1 MRPLSSHGQ
10 LWLLPLLLLING
22 GESRTMSPF
31 GVAQRSST
39 AITSRTPTTRRRTN
53 IPNTQMVALSPSS
66 LFSNNSPL
74 LSIRGGAKQTTKA
87 KTATG
92 RTKVGQQKDEVSGEK
107 KEKGE
112 FQLFYSKML
121 PLTRIYVTMTVLCTM
136 IGTLGGD
143 VIQSFLALDPIQT
156 LYGFQLWRPLTAA
169 SFLGP
174 PSMTWIYNGYYLY
187 QYGTQL
193 ERAYGTPQHLIFLF
207 TQVVLLTALNVLLG
221 LPYFTTSMVAAMLH
235 VIARATP
242 TMSVRWMMFSVP
254 YWLLPYCF
262 AVADVLMAQS
272 MMAAV
277 PHLLGMLTGHFYH
290 FHKFIWPKLDR
301 GGQDWLVAPDFV
313 VRRLDPDAA
322 EKKEQAAKK
331 SLPKQRKKGRTLG
344 TS

>member
-1 MRPLSSHGQ
+1 
-10 LWLLPLLLLING
+10 
-22 GESRTMSPF
+22 
-31 GVAQRSST
+31 V
-39 AITSRTPTTRRRTN
+39 
-53 IPNTQMVALSPSS
+53 
-66 LFSNNSPL
+66 
-74 LSIRGGAKQTTKA
+74 
-87 KTATG
+87 
-92 RTKVGQQKDEVSGEK
+92 EK

-207 TQVVLLTALNVLLG
+207 TQVVLLTSLNILLG

-331 SLPKQRKKGRTLG
+331 PLPKQRKKGRTLG